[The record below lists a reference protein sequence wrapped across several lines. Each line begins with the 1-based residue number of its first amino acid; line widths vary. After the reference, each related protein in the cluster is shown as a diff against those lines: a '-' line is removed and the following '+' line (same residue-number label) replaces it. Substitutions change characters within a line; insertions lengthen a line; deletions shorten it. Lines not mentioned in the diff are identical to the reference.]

1 MAESERA
8 RSDLRESRS
17 VDREKGLSSEANG
30 LSEHEACRPTWSAAM
45 RENDKIAEIA
55 QLTIPASEQS
65 K

>member
-8 RSDLRESRS
+8 RSDLQERRS
-17 VDREKGLSSEANG
+17 IDRERGLSSKANG
-30 LSEHEACRPTWSAAM
+30 LSEHEAYRPMWSAAM